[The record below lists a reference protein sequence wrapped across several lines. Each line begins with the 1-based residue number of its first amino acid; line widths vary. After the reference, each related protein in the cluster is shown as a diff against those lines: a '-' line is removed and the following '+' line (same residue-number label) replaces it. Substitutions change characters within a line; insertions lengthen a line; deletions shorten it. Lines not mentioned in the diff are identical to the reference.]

1 MTRGLRLSASCALC
15 GLLLLGT
22 GAAAGAEQV
31 QVRSVAG
38 VATTSTIPP
47 NVKRE
52 CNIQNELPA
61 AVVANAADAKLVPG
75 KPKSG
80 LYLDLVF
87 TYVHAPGG
95 GMFSGP
101 KWLEARGTL
110 QRGEKK
116 LRSFRVK
123 RISSGRGPFSRTC
136 ATLAKVTN
144 VMGQDI
150 AGWLADESAGSL
162 LGDAR

>member
-31 QVRSVAG
+31 QVRQVAG
-38 VATTSTIPP
+38 VATTSTIPA
-47 NVKRE
+47 NVKQE

-110 QRGEKK
+110 QRGGKK
-116 LRSFRVK
+116 LRSFHAK
-123 RISSGRGPFSRTC
+123 RISSGPGPFSRTC

-162 LGDAR
+162 LGDAQ

>member
-1 MTRGLRLSASCALC
+1 MARGLRISAFCALC
-15 GLLLLGT
+15 SLFLLGT
-22 GAAAGAEQV
+22 GASAGAEEV

-52 CNIQNELPA
+52 CNIQNDLPA
-61 AVVANAADAKLVPG
+61 AVVANAPNAKLASG

-87 TYVHAPGG
+87 THVHAPGG

-123 RISSGRGPFSRTC
+123 RISSGPFSRTC
-136 ATLAKVTN
+136 GTLAKVTH

-150 AGWLADESAGSL
+150 AGWLADENAGSL

>member
-1 MTRGLRLSASCALC
+1 MARGLRNSAFCTLC

-22 GAAAGAEQV
+22 GAAAGAEDV
-31 QVRSVAG
+31 QVRSIAG

-47 NVKRE
+47 KVKQE
-52 CNIQNELPA
+52 CNIQNDLPA
-61 AVVANAADAKLVPG
+61 AVVANAPDAKLVPG

-87 TYVHAPGG
+87 TYVHAPPG
-95 GMFSGP
+95 GMFTGP

-116 LRSFRVK
+116 LRSFRAK
-123 RISSGRGPFSRTC
+123 RISSGPFSGTC
-136 ATLAKVTN
+136 GTLAKVTN

-150 AGWLADESAGSL
+150 AGWLADENAGSL
-162 LGDAR
+162 LGDAQ

>member
-1 MTRGLRLSASCALC
+1 MARGLRISAFCALC
-15 GLLLLGT
+15 SLFLLGT
-22 GAAAGAEQV
+22 GASAGAEEV

-52 CNIQNELPA
+52 CNIQNDLPA
-61 AVVANAADAKLVPG
+61 AVVANAPNAKLASG

-123 RISSGRGPFSRTC
+123 RISSGPFSRTC
-136 ATLAKVTN
+136 GTLAKVTH

-150 AGWLADESAGSL
+150 AGWLADENAGSL

>member
-1 MTRGLRLSASCALC
+1 MTRGLRRSASCALC

-31 QVRSVAG
+31 QVRQVAG
-38 VATTSTIPP
+38 VATTSTIPA

-61 AVVANAADAKLVPG
+61 AVVANATDAKLVPG

-123 RISSGRGPFSRTC
+123 RISSGPFSRTC

>member
-22 GAAAGAEQV
+22 GAAAGAEEV

-47 NVKRE
+47 NVKQE
-52 CNIQNELPA
+52 CNIQNDLPA
-61 AVVANAADAKLVPG
+61 AVVANAPNAKLASG

-116 LRSFRVK
+116 LRSFRAK
-123 RISSGRGPFSRTC
+123 RISSGPFSRTC
-136 ATLAKVTN
+136 GTLAKVTR

-150 AGWLADESAGSL
+150 AGWLADENAGSL